1 VDTDQLPMGSHR
13 RPMSTGPDEPVLPVQ
28 TEDDT
33 DPAEDWRDTEER
45 DRDGWLERER
55 PPHWE

>member
-1 VDTDQLPMGSHR
+1 
-13 RPMSTGPDEPVLPVQ
+13 MSTAPDEPVLPEQ